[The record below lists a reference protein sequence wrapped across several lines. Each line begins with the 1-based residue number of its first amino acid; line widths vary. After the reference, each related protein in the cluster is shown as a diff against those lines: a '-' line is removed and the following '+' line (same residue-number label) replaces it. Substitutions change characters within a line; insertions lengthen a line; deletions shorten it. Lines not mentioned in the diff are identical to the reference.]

1 MTIQPER
8 NAMAMPDDAGEHHG
22 EPAAAASSDLAT
34 GGDPSIEASAP
45 SSGAHDGA
53 HAERI
58 RPEPAAASAANPS
71 AGLPRA
77 AILTW
82 RPDERPGAPGPE
94 PSDTARATARA
105 GGRRFA
111 LLAAG
116 LTFAA
121 ALGAIAGTAGMAG
134 LERLLV
140 SAPAAPAA
148 PAASA
153 HPAAPA
159 IAMRHD
165 GSDEVRILRDSV
177 AQLKGNVKALNENVA
192 ALRSTIN
199 LSTSAANSQ
208 FTKISEALDRVEKE
222 RAADR
227 ERAERE
233 RVAERERTERERG
246 ERRVTTLT
254 PSPEP
259 TGSVPPAPAG
269 AIEPKGVTKTSVV
282 EGWSLRKVYGS
293 DAALV
298 EGRYGV
304 VEIIPGDL
312 VPGLGR
318 IQEIKRQDGRWVVV
332 TSRGLVVSSR

>member
-1 MTIQPER
+1 MTIQPEL

-22 EPAAAASSDLAT
+22 EPAAAASVDLST

-58 RPEPAAASAANPS
+58 RPEPAAASAAKLS
-71 AGLPRA
+71 SGLPRA

-94 PSDTARATARA
+94 PADTARATARA

-134 LERLLV
+134 LERMFV
-140 SAPAAPAA
+140 SAPAAP
-148 PAASA
+148 A

-159 IAMRHD
+159 IAVRHD
-165 GSDEVRILRDSV
+165 GGDEVRILRESV
-177 AQLKGNVKALNENVA
+177 AQLKSNVKALNENVA

-199 LSTSAANSQ
+199 LSTSAANTQ

-222 RAADR
+222 RAAAR

-233 RVAERERTERERG
+233 RA

-259 TGSVPPAPAG
+259 TGSVP
-269 AIEPKGVTKTSVV
+269 
-282 EGWSLRKVYGS
+282 
-293 DAALV
+293 
-298 EGRYGV
+298 
-304 VEIIPGDL
+304 
-312 VPGLGR
+312 
-318 IQEIKRQDGRWVVV
+318 
-332 TSRGLVVSSR
+332 

>member
-1 MTIQPER
+1 
-8 NAMAMPDDAGEHHG
+8 MAMPDDAGEHHG
-22 EPAAAASSDLAT
+22 EPAAAASGDLST

-94 PSDTARATARA
+94 PADTARATARA

-134 LERLLV
+134 LERMFV
-140 SAPAAPAA
+140 SAPAAP
-148 PAASA
+148 A

-159 IAMRHD
+159 IAVRHD
-165 GSDEVRILRDSV
+165 GGDEVRILRESV
-177 AQLKGNVKALNENVA
+177 AQLKSNVKALNENVA

-199 LSTSAANSQ
+199 LSTSAANTQ

-227 ERAERE
+227 ERAER
-233 RVAERERTERERG
+233 
-246 ERRVTTLT
+246 RVTALT

-259 TGSVPPAPAG
+259 TGSVPAAPAG
-269 AIEPKGVTKTSVV
+269 AIDPKTAIKTSVV

-304 VEIIPGDL
+304 VEIMPGDP

-318 IQEIKRQDGRWVVV
+318 IQEIKRQDGHWVVV

>member
-1 MTIQPER
+1 
-8 NAMAMPDDAGEHHG
+8 MAMPNDAGEHHG
-22 EPAAAASSDLAT
+22 EPAAPASGDLSTVAATSIEPPASSH
-34 GGDPSIEASAP
+34 E
-45 SSGAHDGA
+45 DGA
-53 HAERI
+53 KEERI
-58 RPEPAAASAANPS
+58 RPEAAGGEPAGASS
-71 AGLPRA
+71 AKPGLPRA

-94 PSDTARATARA
+94 PVETARTAARA

-116 LTFAA
+116 LTLAA
-121 ALGAIAGTAGMAG
+121 AIGAIAGTAGMAG
-134 LERLLV
+134 VERLLA
-140 SAPAAPAA
+140 SAPPPAAPAA
-148 PAASA
+148 V
-153 HPAAPA
+153 A
-159 IAMRHD
+159 IRHE
-165 GSDEVRILRDSV
+165 GGDEVRILKESV
-177 AQLKGNVKALNENVA
+177 AQLKGNVKALSENVA

-199 LSTSAANSQ
+199 LSTSAANTQ
-208 FTKISEALDRVEKE
+208 FTKISESLDRVEKE

-282 EGWSLRKVYGS
+282 EGWSLRK
-293 DAALV
+293 
-298 EGRYGV
+298 
-304 VEIIPGDL
+304 
-312 VPGLGR
+312 
-318 IQEIKRQDGRWVVV
+318 
-332 TSRGLVVSSR
+332 